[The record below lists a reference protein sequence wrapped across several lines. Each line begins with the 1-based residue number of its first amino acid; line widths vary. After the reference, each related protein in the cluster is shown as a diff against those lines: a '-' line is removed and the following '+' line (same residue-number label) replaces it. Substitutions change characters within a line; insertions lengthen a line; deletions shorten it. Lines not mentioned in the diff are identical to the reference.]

1 MKKILFISKYLS
13 TDKSGFE
20 SRLAHL
26 IRLFKKN
33 NYIVAAITSSNSLE
47 KNNFKKKYNK
57 KIINNVDYY
66 FINEKK
72 NYSLFSITRII
83 SWLKFEY
90 YLFKFDF
97 RLISFKPDIVY
108 ISSLSLITILN
119 GIYLKHKFKSKLVF
133 EMRDFWP
140 YFLYKTGKFSKY
152 NPFVIALG
160 IIEKIGIQQSDL
172 IISLIPKIKEYLHYR
187 KFYNKKYISSTFPVN
202 KKLFVEKF
210 SLNFKLDRSKFNI
223 CYAGNFGF
231 DNYLEEVLLLI
242 KKTQDKSF
250 FFHFI
255 GDGSQKKKLEKKYS
269 NLNNCKF
276 YDHINYKNL
285 HSVLSKMDC
294 LILSFGFKDKYPTFG
309 YELNKLNNYMMSS
322 KPIIVIGSKKNILK
336 NRGEFIFVTNNNFKL
351 FKKKI
356 NFIKK
361 NYKQLLK
368 IAKRNKYRLL
378 KRNNPNEI
386 FKKTQKE
393 LIKL

>member
-13 TDKSGFE
+13 TNKNGFE

-47 KNNFKKKYNK
+47 TVNFKKKYNQK
-57 KIINNVDYY
+57 KIDNVDYF

-72 NYSLFSITRII
+72 KYSFFSINRIE
-83 SWLKFEY
+83 SWLRFEY
-90 YLFKFDF
+90 YLFRFDF
-97 RLISFKPDIVY
+97 RLVGFKPDIVY
-108 ISSLSLITILN
+108 VSSLSLITILN
-119 GIYLKHKFKSKLVF
+119 GIYLKYRFKSKLIF

-152 NPFVIALG
+152 NPLVIVLG
-160 IIEKIGIQQSDL
+160 FIEKIGIQQSDL

-187 KFYNKKYISSTFPVN
+187 KFYKKKYISSTFPVN
-202 KKLFVEKF
+202 KKLFIKK
-210 SLNFKLDRSKFNI
+210 SLFNLNLDKTKFNV

-231 DNYLEEVLLLI
+231 DNYLDEVLLLI
-242 KKTQDKSF
+242 NKTSNKSF

-255 GDGSQKKKLEKKYS
+255 GDGSQKKKLEQKYS

-276 YDHINYKNL
+276 YEYIKYKNL

-294 LILSFGFKDKYPTFG
+294 LIVSFGFNDKYPTFG
-309 YELNKLNNYMMSS
+309 YELNKLNNYMMSN

-336 NRGEFIFVTNNNFKL
+336 NRGEFIFVTKNDHRLFEKKL
-351 FKKKI
+351 
-356 NFIKK
+356 NLVKK
-361 NYKQLLK
+361 NYKQFSK
-368 IAKRNKYRLL
+368 IAKTNKLSLL
-378 KRNNPNEI
+378 KRNNPNKI
-386 FKKTQKE
+386 FKETARE